1 MDVQVLDYDLA
12 AAAAVAESLGQ
23 EFGKTAGPV
32 PAARATDGD
41 AAGSG
46 GQVGIVGEIGE

>member
-1 MDVQVLDYDLA
+1 MDVQVLDYDLT
-12 AAAAVAESLGQ
+12 AAVAEFSGK

-41 AAGSG
+41 AAGAD
-46 GQVGIVGEIGE
+46 GQVSVVGEVGE